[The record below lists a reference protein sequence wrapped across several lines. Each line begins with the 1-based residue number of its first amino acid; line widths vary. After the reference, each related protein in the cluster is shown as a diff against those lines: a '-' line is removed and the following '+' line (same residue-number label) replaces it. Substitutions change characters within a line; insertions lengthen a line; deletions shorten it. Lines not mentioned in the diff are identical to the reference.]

1 MYIYCIYTSYLIPFV
16 TVSLLDALLYICF
29 TACSSGFQ
37 GKYDGELSCKP
48 AATSLFLNSVDLS
61 FFMEIK
67 SDIMKDINSPMML
80 NRSLQCYFAVK

>member
-1 MYIYCIYTSYLIPFV
+1 M
-16 TVSLLDALLYICF
+16 LDALLYICF

-48 AATSLFLNSVDLS
+48 AAASLFLNSVDLS

-67 SDIMKDINSPMML
+67 SDIMENINSPMMYESFVTML
-80 NRSLQCYFAVK
+80 FCCKIEYFPI